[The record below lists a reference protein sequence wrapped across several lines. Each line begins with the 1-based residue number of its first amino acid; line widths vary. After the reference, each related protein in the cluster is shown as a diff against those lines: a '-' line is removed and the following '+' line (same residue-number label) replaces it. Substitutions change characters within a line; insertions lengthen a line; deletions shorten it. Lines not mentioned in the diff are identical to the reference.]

1 MEIKKGAPKSAFL
14 AEFSNFFSLQMR
26 MGMMM

>member
-1 MEIKKGAPKSAFL
+1 MKIRKGASKSAFL
-14 AEFSNFFSLQMR
+14 IEFFAFLSLQMR